1 MKQGLVDEQSI
12 QDQSRV
18 IEFKKNIEIEIENKS
33 ASRRNG
39 VAPVHSYLYLLKKNP
54 GVNLLADTT
63 GYFQSSSCSK
73 MVSTSS

>member
-18 IEFKKNIEIEIENKS
+18 IEFKKNIEIEIEIENKS

-54 GVNLLADTT
+54 GVKS
-63 GYFQSSSCSK
+63 GPK
-73 MVSTSS
+73 MYETKVSTLS

>member
-1 MKQGLVDEQSI
+1 VKQGLVDEQSI

-54 GVNLLADTT
+54 GVKS
-63 GYFQSSSCSK
+63 GPK
-73 MVSTSS
+73 MYETKVSTLS

>member
-54 GVNLLADTT
+54 GVKSGRKT
-63 GYFQSSSCSK
+63 K
-73 MVSTSS
+73 TSRRKRSLEFPKIF